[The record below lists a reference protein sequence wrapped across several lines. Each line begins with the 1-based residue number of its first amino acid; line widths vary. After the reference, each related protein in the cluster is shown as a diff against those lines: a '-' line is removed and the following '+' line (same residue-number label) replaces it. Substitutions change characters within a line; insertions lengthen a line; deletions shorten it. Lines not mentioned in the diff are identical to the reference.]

1 MPEKAI
7 STANLE
13 LPKKVRQMMGMTIWT
28 DWQTM
33 KDLDLIAAYER
44 KKRGPLMRDIL
55 VEKIRVYQ
63 RNPAFKR
70 FLLQLREAKKH
81 EEKEKDVKTDLC

>member
-1 MPEKAI
+1 MPQKAI
-7 STANLE
+7 ETANLP
-13 LPKKVRQMMGMTIWT
+13 LPKKAKQEVGLTVWA
-28 DWQTM
+28 DHQTM

-63 RNPAFKR
+63 RNPMFKR

-81 EEKEKDVKTDLC
+81 EEKVKDE

>member
-7 STANLE
+7 STAD
-13 LPKKVRQMMGMTIWT
+13 LPLPPKSRQTVGLTIWT
-28 DWQTM
+28 DYQTM

-44 KKRGPLMRDIL
+44 KKRGPLMRDIM

-81 EEKEKDVKTDLC
+81 ERGEKEG